1 MLKSRAS
8 ALVVLAFAIGACTG
22 AGAGATPSA
31 TSPTSPAASTAAT
44 APATATATP
53 APSVAVTAC
62 PFGAIGYPGGAA
74 ALNAPSDRLVNV
86 LAKAGPS
93 VDTLTFVFELKGPAS
108 PSGTAPVVRIKEVK
122 PPFSYSGSG
131 KSFDVKGDRHLQ
143 LVFDGMTIADADG
156 SAVFTGGPLDL
167 GKFTGLRDA
176 VQYDNFEG
184 VQGWIVGMSDTVC
197 ASAAPGAP
205 NEVVLTVAH
214 N

>member
-1 MLKSRAS
+1 MFKSRAS

-22 AGAGATPSA
+22 AGATPSA
-31 TSPTSPAASTAAT
+31 ASPTAPAT
-44 APATATATP
+44 APATATTTP
-53 APSVAVTAC
+53 TPSVAVTAC

-74 ALNAPSDRLVNV
+74 ALKAPSDRLVNV

-143 LVFDGMTIADADG
+143 VVFDGMTIADADG

-197 ASAAPGAP
+197 ASAAIGAP

>member
-22 AGAGATPSA
+22 AGAGSSA

-143 LVFDGMTIADADG
+143 VVFDGMTIADADG

-197 ASAAPGAP
+197 ASAAIGAP